1 MPCTKASL
9 LIVDDEP
16 SIRTLLSEVLTEG
29 GYAVRS
35 TSNCFSAFD
44 EICREVPDFLISDLS
59 MSGFSG
65 FEFPRV
71 VRRQFPSIRVI
82 AMSGALSGDKIPSG
96 VLADAFFK
104 KGTGFDILL
113 KILESLP
120 QPERLAQQS
129 GAAPAPVWIPSYPGR
144 LRSADA

>member
-1 MPCTKASL
+1 MPETKASL

-16 SIRTLLSEVLTEG
+16 SIRTLLSHVLTES

-35 TSNCFSAFD
+35 TTNGFSALV
-44 EICREVPDFLISDLS
+44 EICHEVPDFLILDLS
-59 MSGFSG
+59 MPGFSG
-65 FEFPRV
+65 FEFLRV
-71 VRRQFPSIRVI
+71 LRRQFPSVRVI

-113 KILESLP
+113 GILEVLP
-120 QPERLAQQS
+120 QPERMAQQQH
-129 GAAPAPVWIPSYPGR
+129 AAPAPVWISSSAGR
-144 LRSADA
+144 LRNANA